1 MKFTRRNFIQS
12 SAVAALAAAVGNAAG
27 GHGFSRRGL
36 DPVSYLLREH
46 FEPFLNTAIRITND
60 EGAASVIWLRQA
72 VDLKIQ
78 VNVDRGLTGDSFK
91 LGFESSRKTRLGQGI
106 YHFDHENLGRF
117 SLFLTPVGG
126 TGIHSEAI
134 INRVC

>member
-1 MKFTRRNFIQS
+1 MKLTRRKFIQS
-12 SAVAALAAAVGNAAG
+12 SAVAALAATVGNAAG
-27 GHGFSRRGL
+27 GRDLSRKGL

-46 FEPFLNTAIRITND
+46 FEPFLNTPIRITSD
-60 EGAASVIWLRQA
+60 KGATAVVWLRQA

-78 VNVDRGLTGDSFK
+78 ANVDRGLTGDSFK
-91 LGFESSRKTRLGQGI
+91 LGFESSRKARLGQGI
-106 YHFDHENLGRF
+106 YHFDHDNLGRF